1 MPDFTTRSADREMM
15 DDLSCEGDVVGKTL
29 RELEFINKW
38 LGGNAVTI
46 SALNTLSE
54 LDRRDAPL
62 RIADLGCGSG
72 DMLRIISAWADR
84 KGIAV
89 DLTGIDANA
98 NIIAYA
104 AENLRNLPSVRL
116 LPLDILSSEFNA
128 KNYDVVIGTLFFHHF
143 TQAELIAFFT
153 RLRENGTRYVIIN
166 DIHRHY
172 LAYHSIR
179 ILTRLFSASPMVKHD
194 APLSVLR
201 AFSRGELEQALLRSG
216 FRIHQIRWKWA
227 FRWQVIAGIR

>member
-1 MPDFTTRSADREMM
+1 MPDFTIRSGDREMM
-15 DDLSCEGDVVGKTL
+15 DDLKCEGVIVGQTL

-46 SALNTLSE
+46 SALNALTKYVRQ
-54 LDRRDAPL
+54 DTPL

-72 DMLRIISAWADR
+72 EMLRIILEWAAR
-84 KGIAV
+84 NGIAV
-89 DLTGIDANA
+89 TLTGIDANP

-104 AENLRNLPSVRL
+104 RENLRDLPSIRL
-116 LPLDILSSEFNA
+116 LPLEIFSAEFDPGDFDI
-128 KNYDVVIGTLFFHHF
+128 VIGTLFFHHF
-143 TQAELIAFFT
+143 TKAELITFFT
-153 RLRENGTRYVIIN
+153 RLRENGTKYIIIN

-179 ILTRLFSASPMVKHD
+179 ILTRLFSASPMVRND

-201 AFSRGELEQALLRSG
+201 AFSRAELEEILLKSG
-216 FRIHQIRWKWA
+216 FRIHQIRWRWA
-227 FRWQVIAGIR
+227 FRWEVIAGIR